1 MRSGNRE
8 SILTAFTTDVN
19 AFGERGFQV
28 KFPGTRLLARI
39 VLGLLAVV
47 AVAIAV
53 TGCSAV
59 KDASKSDTAKSQV
72 GDCINV
78 IKGSAVDSKT
88 EPVDCS
94 SEKAVYKIVQTYD
107 KKTECADD
115 YTSYEETLNGGTTA
129 FLCLAPNFKQGS
141 CYIDNT
147 LTGYQFSDCAAT
159 EATFRVMQRIDGQV
173 DELLCGA
180 DSEKFIT
187 VADPKTTFCL
197 GNPKG

>member
-1 MRSGNRE
+1 M
-8 SILTAFTTDVN
+8 
-19 AFGERGFQV
+19 

-39 VLGLLAVV
+39 VLALLAVA
-47 AVAIAV
+47 AVAV
-53 TGCSAV
+53 TGCSAING
-59 KDASKSDTAKSQV
+59 ASKSDTAKAKV

-78 IKGSAVDSKT
+78 IKGSAADSKT

-107 KKTECADD
+107 KKTDCAKD

-141 CYIDNT
+141 CYIDNN

-159 EATFRVMQRIDGQV
+159 DATFKVIQRIDGQV
-173 DELLCGA
+173 DELLCGS
-180 DSEKFIT
+180 DSDKFIT
-187 VADPKTTFCL
+187 VSDPKTTFCL
-197 GNPKG
+197 GKPKG

>member
-1 MRSGNRE
+1 MK
-8 SILTAFTTDVN
+8 I
-19 AFGERGFQV
+19 
-28 KFPGTRLLARI
+28 PGTRLLARI
-39 VLGLLAVV
+39 VLTLLAVAAV
-47 AVAIAV
+47 AVAV
-53 TGCSAV
+53 TGCSAI
-59 KDASKSDTAKSQV
+59 KDASKSDTAKAKV

-107 KKTECADD
+107 TKTDCSQD

-141 CYIDNT
+141 CYIDNN
-147 LTGYQFSDCAAT
+147 LTGYQFADCAST
-159 EATFRVMQRIDGQV
+159 EAAFRVIQRIDGQV

-180 DSEKFIT
+180 ESEKFLT
-187 VADPKTTFCL
+187 VSDPKTTFCL
-197 GNPKG
+197 GRPKA